1 MLAIAFLLVSL
12 AAGFSLVYA
21 IPAKQLRLEDRLFM
35 AIPVGFAIAG
45 LLTFL
50 LGLLLGLRELT
61 VTIASFIL
69 MIASIEVWFRST
81 WRTRLRN
88 EWGDLRKRIRKR
100 QGFLPALVFLLL
112 STMLTYIYWNSLF
125 FVNGELYVLF
135 SNVWGDW
142 AQHLAQINSFAHG
155 ANMPPEFSY
164 LSGHKIT
171 YPFLTNF
178 YSAVLIKGGIG
189 TLWSIKFPGV
199 LLAIS
204 GLGLLMT
211 FTRLTISRG
220 TWLVPL
226 LFYFCGG
233 LGFINF
239 FTDLAKSNQP
249 LLDFLAT
256 QPHPATSVFEDVPI
270 THLNWI
276 NSIFAYIVP
285 QRAFLFGLPLLL
297 ATVSLLYLGLKD
309 KNKWLMLSAGL
320 LACLLPLIHTHSL
333 VSLGLLTLALIP
345 LTWKHLAGRHKRHVK
360 QLTFWLWFIG
370 PILAIAG
377 PQFLWLTTGTDTSKF
392 IRFQYGWTKGSDDLL
407 WFWFKNAGLFIP
419 LVVLGIFTFRKESPR
434 RLLVALTVAAGFV
447 WVLANLF
454 VFQPWDWDNSKL
466 LVYWFIVSL
475 PIVTLLLLRWSDRG
489 LWASAGVV
497 VVVLSLT
504 LAGAADVSR
513 ALQPWA
519 YKVQM
524 FDKTGLEIGQAVLE
538 RSEPDSVWLTSQAV
552 NNPVSLLGGR
562 SVVLGYTGNLWSYG
576 LDFAE
581 RERDVQMM
589 FEGGS
594 ESERLLKKYG
604 VDYVTIGPAEENDEG
619 FEVNKAFFA
628 RYPVWG
634 TFGPVTVYDVRA
646 QPSAAPTP
654 AASPLAE

>member
-21 IPAKQLRLEDRLFM
+21 IPAKQLRLEDRVFM
-35 AIPVGFAIAG
+35 AIPVGFAAAG

-50 LGLLLGLRELT
+50 IGLPLGLRSLTVALASFLLMVGSIEAWFRPSWKARLRGDWQDLRQRLRRREGFLTAFTYLLLG
-61 VTIASFIL
+61 
-69 MIASIEVWFRST
+69 
-81 WRTRLRN
+81 
-88 EWGDLRKRIRKR
+88 
-100 QGFLPALVFLLL
+100 
-112 STMLTYIYWNSLF
+112 TMLTFIYWNSLF
-125 FVNGELYVLF
+125 FINGELYVLF

-155 ANMPPEFSY
+155 DNLPPEFSY

-178 YSAVLIKGGIG
+178 YSAILIKGGIG

-199 LLAIS
+199 LLALS

-211 FTRLTISRG
+211 FTRLTIGRG
-220 TWLVPL
+220 MWLVPI
-226 LFYFCGG
+226 LFYFSGG

-239 FTDLAKSNQP
+239 FTDLANSHQP
-249 LLDFLAT
+249 LLEFLAN
-256 QPHPATSVFEDVPI
+256 QPHPATSVYDGVPI

-276 NSIFAYIVP
+276 NTIFAYLIP

-333 VSLGLLTLALIP
+333 VFLGLFTAALIP
-345 LTWKHLAGRHKRHVK
+345 LTWKHLAGRSKPRLKH
-360 QLTFWLWFIG
+360 LTFWLWFIG
-370 PILAIAG
+370 PILAVAG
-377 PQFLWLTTGTDTSKF
+377 PQFLWLTAGTDTGKF
-392 IRFQYGWTKGSDDLL
+392 LRFQYGWTKGSGDLL
-407 WFWFKNAGLFIP
+407 WFWLKNAGLFIP
-419 LVVLGIFTFRKESPR
+419 LLIMALFTFRKEPAQ
-434 RLLVALTVAAGFV
+434 RLLVSMTLAAGFV

-466 LVYWFIVSL
+466 LVYWFTLSL
-475 PIVTLLLLRWSDRG
+475 PIVVLLLLRWADRG
-489 LWASAGVV
+489 LWETAGVFV
-497 VVVLSLT
+497 IVLSLT

-513 ALQPWA
+513 ALQPWS

-524 FDKTGLEIGQAVLE
+524 FDRTGLEIGQAVLD
-538 RSEPDSVWLTSQAV
+538 RSAPDSVWLTSQVV

-576 LDFAE
+576 LNFAG
-581 RERDVQMM
+581 RERDVQTM
-589 FEGGS
+589 FEGGP
-594 ESERLLKKYG
+594 EAERLLAQYG
-604 VDYVTIGPAEENDEG
+604 VDYVTIGPAEENDG
-619 FEVNKAFFA
+619 GYDVNKEFFG

-634 TFGPVTVYDVRA
+634 TFGTVTVYDVRTA
-646 QPSAAPTP
+646 SSAAP
-654 AASPLAE
+654 AE